1 MGGKMEQDFSVFRRD
16 LQKLN
21 NQRYD
26 NGKILDFTDAL
37 ELIKAEIAPKLSDD
51 LEYKNTIKDKETVK
65 KDIEFLRKKRQLHK
79 QYIEDIVYAK
89 DIRVRGYDGDNIYKF
104 IDDVVEEIS
113 GYSVLANA
121 FSDPSIT
128 DICVIDWKTIFVE
141 QNGKDCL
148 YVDENGEPITFRSQ
162 KHYKD
167 VLERFLREAGKEI
180 NAGENKIVDFELYGN
195 RGCATSPSVTP
206 RDYSVTF
213 RKHSE
218 DQITKDQLIEGAV
231 LTPKMSDFIG
241 MAIMGECNLICAG
254 ITGSGKTTTV
264 RGLVDYYVGLL
275 NKKILA
281 CEDTQE
287 LFFKNKNTIELVSF
301 KHEDEKLAVSLEQLI
316 LTTLRMKPKYIVV
329 GEVRGKEAMAAVEGM
344 ETGQST
350 IFTMHG
356 DTPWNIVNRLV
367 TKYLTAMPSLGYE
380 IVERIIGSSV
390 DYIFMQDH
398 IPNIGRKISSISEIS
413 YDFIKRT
420 IVIKPI
426 FRYDFEINDFVL
438 EGKIAKEKANKML
451 RRGVPLETLKN
462 WME

>member
-1 MGGKMEQDFSVFRRD
+1 MEQDFSAFKRD
-16 LQKLN
+16 LQKIN
-21 NQRYD
+21 NQR
-26 NGKILDFTDAL
+26 NSGGKVLDFIDAL
-37 ELIKAEIAPKLSDD
+37 ELIKVAIAPKLSDD
-51 LEYKNTIKDKETVK
+51 LEYNNAIKDKETVK
-65 KDIEFLRKKRQLHK
+65 KDIEFLRKKRQT
-79 QYIEDIVYAK
+79 YREYVEEIVFAQ
-89 DIRVRGYDGDNIYKF
+89 DIRVRGYGAEKIYDF
-104 IDDVVEEIS
+104 IDDVVEEMC
-113 GYSVLANA
+113 GYSVLAKA
-121 FSDPSIT
+121 FNDPSIT

-141 QNGKDCL
+141 KNGKDCL
-148 YVDENGEPITFRSQ
+148 YVDDNADPITFRSQ

-213 RKHSE
+213 RKHAE
-218 DQITKDQLIEGAV
+218 EQITRAQLVDGVV
-231 LTPKMSDFIG
+231 LTPAMADFIG

-275 NKKILA
+275 NKKILT

-301 KHEDEKLAVSLEQLI
+301 KHEDEKLAVSLEKLI

-390 DYIFMQDH
+390 DYVFMQDN
-398 IPNIGRKISSISEIS
+398 IPNIGRKISSISEID
-413 YDFIKRT
+413 YDFTKRT
-420 IVIKPI
+420 IVIKSI
-426 FRYDFEINDFVL
+426 CRYDFATNDFVW
-438 EGKIAKEKANKML
+438 EGKISKEKANKML
-451 RRGVPLETLKN
+451 RRGVPFETLKT
-462 WME
+462 WIE